1 MNRKY
6 RSNHELK
13 SIQVYKWTSNGML
26 KTPIA
31 FLRKENAAPRRK
43 KVVSSRAIVIFLD
56 EWENSVTATLLHTL
70 GSLSPPVPGTSTLE
84 ILLPSLSPVTGSTE
98 WTVVP

>member
-1 MNRKY
+1 MDVQWYVKDSHSLFEKGKCNTQKKESGIIACNR
-6 RSNHELK
+6 H
-13 SIQVYKWTSNGML
+13 
-26 KTPIA
+26 
-31 FLRKENAAPRRK
+31 
-43 KVVSSRAIVIFLD
+43 FLD
-56 EWENSVTATLLHTL
+56 GWKNSVTTTLLHTL

>member
-1 MNRKY
+1 MDVQWYVKD
-6 RSNHELK
+6 SHSLFEK
-13 SIQVYKWTSNGML
+13 GKCSTQ
-26 KTPIA
+26 
-31 FLRKENAAPRRK
+31 RK